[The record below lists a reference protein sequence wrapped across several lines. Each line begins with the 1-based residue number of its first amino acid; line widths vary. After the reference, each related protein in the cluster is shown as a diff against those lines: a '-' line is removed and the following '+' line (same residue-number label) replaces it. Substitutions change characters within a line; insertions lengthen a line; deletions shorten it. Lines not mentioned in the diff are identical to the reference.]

1 MAVRAI
7 PDLRALVAEV
17 ERSQV
22 GIGRLRSAVER
33 AEELAWL
40 ADALVDHFIA
50 VARREGRSWSEIG
63 EALGVSKQAAQQRL
77 TVPDLSSFDC
87 DEIERPMTPRAR
99 RAVKIAHKEAR
110 RLGIDYVDTEHILLG
125 LLHEKKGLAGL
136 ALEEAGMSTDEVRH
150 QINRRF
156 VPATGRRS
164 NGTLTARAAEG
175 LQRSLEE
182 SRRLG
187 HNYLGTEHLLLGLL
201 KLDQGLAYEVLTEG
215 GATYEAVER
224 ILLRKLKAPALS
236 RSRRGRRMKAT
247 P

>member
-1 MAVRAI
+1 MVAKRV
-7 PDLRALVAEV
+7 PDLAVLVAEV

-22 GIGRLRSAVER
+22 GIGRLRSAVET
-33 AEELAWL
+33 AEELTWL

-50 VARREGRSWSEIG
+50 EARREGRSWSEIG
-63 EALGVSKQAAQQRL
+63 EVLGVSKQAAQQRL
-77 TVPDLSSFDC
+77 ITPDLSAIEC
-87 DEIERPMTPRAR
+87 HEIQRPMTPRAR

-125 LLHEKKGLAGL
+125 LLHEKRGLASL
-136 ALEEAGMSTDEVRH
+136 ALEEAGISPEEVRR
-150 QINRRF
+150 QINLRF
-156 VPATGRRS
+156 VPAAGRRT
-164 NGTLTARAAEG
+164 NGTLTRWAAEG

-187 HNYLGTEHLLLGLL
+187 HDYLGTEHLLLGLL
-201 KLDQGLAYEVLTEG
+201 KLSQGLANDVLAEA

-224 ILLRKLKAPALS
+224 ILLRKLQAPALS
-236 RSRRGRRMKAT
+236 ISRRGRRMKVT